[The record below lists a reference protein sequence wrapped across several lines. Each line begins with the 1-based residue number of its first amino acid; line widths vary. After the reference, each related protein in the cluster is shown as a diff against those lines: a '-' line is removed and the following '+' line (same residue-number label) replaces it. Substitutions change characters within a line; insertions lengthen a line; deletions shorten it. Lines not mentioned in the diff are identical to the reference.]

1 MSTAVLLM
9 KLIEVERAL
18 QSGNIY
24 GAHRLVL
31 ESEECVLKLDR
42 EMIQV
47 QTDKARQ
54 AVPNRIVSDGES
66 SEGSKS
72 AQSPLDMNRLR
83 AQMEKFSVSARR
95 LGRVEVVREEA
106 RSPLAEMAF
115 GAES

>member
-31 ESEECVLKLDR
+31 ESEEFVLKLER

-47 QTDKARQ
+47 QTEKLGDLS
-54 AVPNRIVSDGES
+54 RI
-66 SEGSKS
+66 
-72 AQSPLDMNRLR
+72 QCIRWRL
-83 AQMEKFSVSARR
+83 FRR
-95 LGRVEVVREEA
+95 K
-106 RSPLAEMAF
+106 
-115 GAES
+115 